1 MNRKAKITNI
11 LNKNLNMF
19 RCFVIDV
26 SESHKGHS
34 GYIKGEETH
43 FEIIIISN
51 DFENKNRLERHKL
64 VNNCLK
70 NEFKGS
76 LHSVTY
82 KLFTVSENKKS

>member
-11 LNKNLNMF
+11 LNKNF
-19 RCFVIDV
+19 DIYRCFVTDV
-26 SESHKGHS
+26 SESHKHHS

-51 DFENKNRLERHKL
+51 DFENKNRLERHKM
-64 VNNCLK
+64 VNKFLK
-70 NEFKGS
+70 DEFKGS

-82 KLFTVSENKKS
+82 KLMTVSESKKN

>member
-11 LNKNLNMF
+11 LKENFDIYRYFIL
-19 RCFVIDV
+19 DV
-26 SESHKGHS
+26 SELHKGHS

>member
-1 MNRKAKITNI
+1 MNRKAKITDI
-11 LNKNLNMF
+11 LNKNF
-19 RCFVIDV
+19 DIYKCFVSDV

-43 FEIIIISN
+43 FEIIIISD

-64 VNNCLK
+64 VNKCLK

-76 LHSVTY
+76 LHSITY
-82 KLFTVSENKKS
+82 KLITVLESKKI